1 MCVYA
6 ILREGANWS
15 VRERVGQNKTGEKGR
30 DKRRRNEGGGRTRT
44 TRSRARYRFLI
55 LRAISLVI
63 TRAN

>member
-1 MCVYA
+1 MCICDFA
-6 ILREGANWS
+6 RGSELECE
-15 VRERVGQNKTGEKGR
+15 RERVGQNKTGEKGR

>member
-1 MCVYA
+1 MEC
-6 ILREGANWS
+6 E
-15 VRERVGQNKTGEKGR
+15 RERVGQNKTGEKGR
-30 DKRRRNEGGGRTRT
+30 DKRRRRNEGGGRTRT